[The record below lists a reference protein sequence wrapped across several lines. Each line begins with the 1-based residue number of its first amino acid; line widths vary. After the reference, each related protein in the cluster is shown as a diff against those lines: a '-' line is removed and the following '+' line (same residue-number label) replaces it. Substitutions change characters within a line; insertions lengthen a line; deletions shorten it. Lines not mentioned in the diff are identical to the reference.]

1 MRISKA
7 YVIRKLVQIIPAL
20 FGIMTINF
28 VILHLAPGD
37 IAEVLAGEAGAATP
51 EYMVQLREQFG
62 LDRSLLVQYGKYVA
76 SISQLDLGY
85 SHRFRLPV
93 IDLITQRLPVTLTLM
108 FFAMGFA
115 VGVGMLLGIFAA
127 RYVDTP
133 VDWSVTLLSLFAY
146 SVPGFWLGLMM
157 ILLFSIR
164 LDWLPSGGFVTIG
177 AAYDGLVPRLLDVLR
192 HMIMPSLAL
201 AAFYLA
207 VYARLMRASMLEVF
221 GQDYVRTAEAKGV
234 SRLAVTFRHV
244 LRNALLPVVTMAALH
259 ISSLLGGAV
268 VIEQVFALPGIGSL
282 AFDAIFQRDY
292 NLLLGVLLFSSILVI
307 GVNVVL
313 DFVYM
318 LLDPRI
324 ELK

>member
-1 MRISKA
+1 
-7 YVIRKLVQIIPAL
+7 VPAL
-20 FGIMTINF
+20 IGIATINF

-37 IAEVLAGEAGAATP
+37 IAEVLAGEAGAATA
-51 EYMVQLREQFG
+51 EYMTQLRQQFG
-62 LDRSLLVQYGKYVA
+62 LDQSLLVQYGKYIA
-76 SISQLDLGY
+76 NIATLDLGY
-85 SHRFRLPV
+85 SQRFRLPV
-93 IDLITQRLPVTLTLM
+93 MELIAQRLPVTLTLM
-108 FFAMGFA
+108 FLAMTIA
-115 VGVGMLLGIFAA
+115 VGVGMLLGILAA

-133 VDWSVTLLSLFAY
+133 ADWSVTFLSLFAY

-164 LDWLPSGGFVTIG
+164 LDWLPSGGFTTIG
-177 AAYDGLVPRLLDVLR
+177 AMYDGVSERLLDIAR
-192 HMIMPSLAL
+192 HMVMPALAL
-201 AAFYLA
+201 AAFYMA
-207 VYARLMRASMLEVF
+207 VYARLMRASMLEVV
-221 GQDYVRTAEAKGV
+221 GQDFVRTAEAKGI
-234 SRLAVTFRHV
+234 SPLAITLRHV

-259 ISSLLGGAV
+259 VSSLLGGAV

-292 NLLLGVLLFSSILVI
+292 NLLLGVLLFSSMLVI
-307 GVNVVL
+307 VVNLAL